1 MEKTPQTIAIIGFG
15 RFGKLLTKI
24 LLNNSQADLI
34 VIDKQDH
41 TSNHKR
47 LSFVDLKKV
56 AASDLVIPCVPIS
69 AFEKVIL
76 QTAPLLKK
84 SAVVMDICS
93 VKVLPVRIMKKHLPK
108 NIQIIASHPMF
119 GPDAFRINKG
129 LKNLKMVLHNVSA
142 AGSTFS
148 NIKSFFKQIG
158 LDIIEITPEEHDRFL
173 AWSLGYSYL
182 IGKIS
187 QRLKLTETPIDT
199 LDFNLL
205 LQNME
210 IIKRDSEELFMDMQ
224 INNPFAEKVHRKF
237 IKVTEKIL
245 GEIRLKKKKGS
256 V

>member
-24 LLNNSQADLI
+24 LLNNSQTDLI
-34 VIDKQDH
+34 VIDQQKH

-47 LSFVDLKKV
+47 LSFVDLKAV
-56 AASDLVIPCVPIS
+56 SAADLVIPCVPIS
-69 AFEKVIL
+69 VFEKVIL
-76 QTAPLLKK
+76 QTAPLLKN

-119 GPDAFRINKG
+119 GPDAFRVNKG

-158 LDIIEITPEEHDRFL
+158 LDVIEITPEEHDRFL

-187 QRLKLTETPIDT
+187 QRLKINKTPIDSV
-199 LDFNLL
+199 DFKLL
-205 LQNME
+205 LENKD
-210 IIKRDSEELFMDMQ
+210 IISSDSEELFMDMQ
-224 INNPFAEKVHRKF
+224 TKNPFAREVHRKF
-237 IKVTEKIL
+237 KKVANEVLNQI
-245 GEIRLKKKKGS
+245 KKKGS